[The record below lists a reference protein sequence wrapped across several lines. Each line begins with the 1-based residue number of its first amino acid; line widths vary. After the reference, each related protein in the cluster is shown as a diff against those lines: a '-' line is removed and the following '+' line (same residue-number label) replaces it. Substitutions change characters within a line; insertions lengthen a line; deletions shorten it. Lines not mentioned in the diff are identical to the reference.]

1 MQGKKDDKTYLG
13 SSCKANSNAGS
24 TAFPCLQISPVKLS
38 LLAVLISS
46 IALVGCGG
54 STTKKSFT
62 IAVAPSSISIT
73 PGGSSQTLVVSA
85 SPVNGFADTVSVV
98 LSSLPSGVTAS
109 PSTLTLTPGALG
121 QIALS
126 ASASAKAGSSTI
138 TITGTAGAMSQT
150 ATSSLT
156 VNAPPSPVT
165 SATLSTYYFDF
176 GDNLVNNSL
185 TKTVVVVTNTGSS
198 SLTMSP
204 ALSGDTSYSIVAD
217 QSCGSSLAPSASCDM
232 VVNYKPTAASAPKS
246 QDAVLNMGFGDV
258 DASTPQIVAITG
270 SSAALSAGTVTA
282 TNNPQVALYTMTLP
296 FPGSM
301 TVNFGTTTN
310 YTLNTWKQST
320 DSAGGQISI
329 FVAGMMATTTYHMA
343 ATIEFANGITVT
355 DTDHTFTTG
364 AVPNSQG
371 LNLSLT
377 TTTTSGL
384 TPQPG
389 LELLNPLAGI
399 VITDLSGN
407 TLWTYA
413 NPGITTYNYVQGV
426 KMLDNGD
433 ILMAIGPGSNIP
445 LNGPISANAFVEI
458 REVNLAGDTVREIS
472 INDLND
478 RLKTATCA
486 ECHVTLQ
493 TFHHDITPL
502 PNGHWLVLAN
512 ALMNLSSSTTPA
524 LTNAPAQAVLGDVI
538 VDLDE
543 NLRPV
548 WAWNQFNHLDPNR
561 HPMQFPDWTHSNA
574 VVYSPDDGNI
584 LVSIRHQHWVIK
596 VDYANGSGTGKV
608 LWRLGQAGDFTL
620 QGGTDPTDWQ
630 YAQHAPSF
638 FSQNTSGVFS
648 LGMMDNGDNRLFAK
662 GVSCGTAGA
671 PACNYTTAIAYEI
684 DENAKTATI
693 KFHQIQP
700 DNLYAFWGG
709 NTEQLAN
716 GNVEYDLCGLSSE
729 SIVNEVTQEANP
741 TTVWSMTVSNTNF
754 YRAFRI
760 PSMYPGVQW

>member
-1 MQGKKDDKTYLG
+1 MQSKCAPDNYRIPCSRASKTSGTTL
-13 SSCKANSNAGS
+13 SAQLPNMPLKLAIFAG
-24 TAFPCLQISPVKLS
+24 LLS
-38 LLAVLISS
+38 F
-46 IALVGCGG
+46 IALAGCGG
-54 STTKKSFT
+54 ATTNKSFT
-62 IAVAPSSISIT
+62 IEVVPSSISIV
-73 PGGSSQTLVVSA
+73 PGGPAQTLVVSS
-85 SPVNGFADTVSVV
+85 SPLNGFAESVSVT
-98 LSSLPSGVTAS
+98 LSALPSGVTAS
-109 PSTLTLTPGALG
+109 PSTLSLAPGALG
-121 QIALS
+121 QITIS
-126 ASASAKAGSSTI
+126 ASTSAKAGSATI
-138 TITGTAGAMSQT
+138 TVTGTAGTLSKT
-150 ATSSLT
+150 ATSALT
-156 VNAPPSPVT
+156 VTAPPPPLT
-165 SATLSTYYFDF
+165 TATLSAYFFDF
-176 GDNLVNNSL
+176 GDNLVNNSV
-185 TKTVVVVTNTGSS
+185 TKTVAVVTNTGAST
-198 SLTMSP
+198 LTMSP
-204 ALSGDTSYSIVAD
+204 VLSGDPSYTIVAD
-217 QSCGSSLAPSASCDM
+217 QSCGASLDPSASCNM
-232 VVNYKPTAASAPKS
+232 VVQYNPTVASAPKS
-246 QDAVLNMGFGDV
+246 QDAILNMGFGGV
-258 DASTPQIVAITG
+258 TASTVQTMAVTG

-282 TNNPQVALYTMTLP
+282 TKNPQVALYTMTLP
-296 FPGSM
+296 FSGNM
-301 TVNFGTTTN
+301 TVKFGTTSS
-310 YTLNTWKQST
+310 YGLSTWSRST
-320 DSAGGQISI
+320 DSAGGQVSI
-329 FVAGMMATTTYHMA
+329 FVAGMKASTTYHMA
-343 ATIEFANGITVT
+343 ATIQFSNGVTVT
-355 DTDHTFTTG
+355 DADHTFTTG
-364 AVPNSQG
+364 AAPSYQG
-371 LNLSLT
+371 LNLALT
-377 TTTTSGL
+377 VTATAGL

-399 VITDLSGN
+399 VITDLEGN
-407 TLWTYA
+407 PLWTYA
-413 NPGITTYNYVQGV
+413 NPGITTYNYIQGV

-433 ILMAIGPGSNIP
+433 ILMAIGPGSNVP
-445 LNGPISANAFVEI
+445 LNGPLSSNAFVEI
-458 REVNLAGDTVREIS
+458 REVNLGGDTVREIT

-478 RLKTATCA
+478 ELKTASCA

-548 WAWNQFNHLDPNR
+548 WAWNQFNHLDVNR

-608 LWRLGQAGDFTL
+608 LWRLGQAGDITL
-620 QGGTDPTDWQ
+620 KGGTDPTDWQ

-638 FSQNTSGVFS
+638 FTQNTSGVFS
-648 LGMMDNGDNRLFAK
+648 VGMMDNGDNRLFAK

-671 PACNYTTAIAYEI
+671 PTCNYTTVIAYEI

-709 NTEQLAN
+709 NAEQLAN
-716 GNVEYDLCGLSSE
+716 GDVEYDLCGLTSQSV
-729 SIVNEVTQEANP
+729 VNEVTQEANP
-741 TTVWSMTVSNTNF
+741 QTVWSMTVTNTNF